1 MSNLEHGLGGRL
13 PLLEPEKLQSKQRE
27 LYGKINSGVVP
38 LAAAAGFEGRDEQG
52 HLIGPFNATLYS
64 PEICGSFL
72 ALQKI
77 EEEQTTL
84 SKRTRQVVILTV
96 GSVWKAP
103 YELYAHS
110 AVAAKVGLT
119 KEQIDSL
126 VSGQIPYGLNEDEL
140 LAQGFTYHL
149 VSEHTVNGVS
159 YAATREVFGDRGL
172 VEMLVLIGC
181 YLSVCALL
189 NAFAV
194 PAPKA
199 MPKTNNEDPQ

>member
-1 MSNLEHGLGGRL
+1 M
-13 PLLEPEKLQSKQRE
+13 
-27 LYGKINSGVVP
+27 
-38 LAAAAGFEGRDEQG
+38 GRD
-52 HLIGPFNATLYS
+52 LCFVKYIITLYS

-72 ALQKI
+72 ELQK
-77 EEEQTTL
+77 EDRRGANHSLE
-84 SKRTRQVVILTV
+84 RTRQVVILTV

-149 VSEHTVNGVS
+149 VSEHTVNGES
-159 YAATREVFGDRGL
+159 YAAAREVFGDQGL

-199 MPKTNNEDPQ
+199 MLKTRRMRNDLD